1 MKNHEIWLVVEGF
14 LMHSSSQ
21 THTHTH
27 MQITWL
33 GSYIV
38 DLWLHHVHTT
48 FIHNSVHV
56 CGRTYVRVRVCVH
69 AMHIMVG
76 VSTHA
81 YSNHAP
87 SVVIRHVVSLPP
99 IFQFSGLP
107 RGLIAVC
114 GSGWNE
120 RLYLHLFCLLTYS
133 ISTC

>member
-1 MKNHEIWLVVEGF
+1 MACGRGLFDALFFTHTHKH
-14 LMHSSSQ
+14 
-21 THTHTH
+21 THTHTCKLLCLAA
-27 MQITWL
+27 IELTC
-33 GSYIV
+33 GYIMF
-38 DLWLHHVHTT
+38 H
-48 FIHNSVHV
+48 IHNSMHV

-107 RGLIAVC
+107 RGLTAVC